1 MAPAVR
7 GLTAAVVLW
16 TGGALAAPGSA
27 WPADVAADAV
37 LTQTGVRN
45 KTISKAQAQIDEGDF
60 EDALK
65 TLETGIDDPDLSDDQ
80 LAEMYRLQGLAAL
93 YLGNQEK
100 ARSAFEKL
108 LQARPDY
115 EIPKATSPRI
125 RELYAKIRDDIK
137 KRRVRPVT
145 LTLEPIDDVGQGSAV
160 QVEAQ
165 IDDMALGAMARLFY
179 RRAGAQSF
187 SFVEFTRDR
196 QVKNQFHA
204 TLPGFELP
212 SEQATYEV
220 EYFVEVVDA
229 GQRRLAG
236 KGDPY
241 APMRFRAVPEGTS
254 APSGAK
260 AGPAPVYQSPWFWV
274 VVGVVVAGGVGTT
287 IAVLGSQKPTGQ
299 VPVNLQ
305 VTEQP

>member
-1 MAPAVR
+1 M
-7 GLTAAVVLW
+7 AAVLSVALSAY
-16 TGGALAAPGSA
+16 GAPNAS
-27 WPADVAADAV
+27 WPRDGLGRVV
-37 LTQTGVRN
+37 LTQSGLKN
-45 KTISKAQAQIDEGDF
+45 KTLSTAQAQIDEGDF

-65 TLETGIDDPDLSDDQ
+65 TLEAGIDDAELSDEQ

-93 YLGNQEK
+93 YLGNQDK

-115 EIPKATSPRI
+115 ELPRSTSPRI
-125 RELYAKIRDDIK
+125 RELYGKIKDDIK

-145 LTLEPIDDVGQGSAV
+145 LTLEAIDDSAQGAAV

-179 RRAGAQSF
+179 RRAGMQNF
-187 SFVEFTRDR
+187 SFVDFVRDR
-196 QVKNQFHA
+196 QQKNEYLA

-212 SEQATYEV
+212 TEPSAYEV

-229 GQRRLAG
+229 AQRRLAG

-241 APMRFRAVPEGTS
+241 TPMRFRALPAKGGTV
-254 APSGAK
+254 K
-260 AGPAPVYQSPWFWV
+260 AGPTEPIPLYQSPWFWV
-274 VVGVVVAGGVGTT
+274 VIGAVAAAGVGTAIG
-287 IAVLGSQKPTGQ
+287 IAASQKPVGT

>member
-1 MAPAVR
+1 MAAAVR
-7 GLTAAVVLW
+7 ALTAAAVLW
-16 TGGALAAPGSA
+16 GWSAIAATASG
-27 WPADVAADAV
+27 WPERV
-37 LTQTGVRN
+37 LTAQVQGQSGLRS
-45 KTISKAQAQIDEGDF
+45 KTISRAQAQIDEGDF

-65 TLETGIDDPDLSDDQ
+65 TLEAGIDDPELSDEQ

-93 YLGNQEK
+93 YLGNQDK
-100 ARSAFEKL
+100 ARSAFERL

-115 EIPKATSPRI
+115 EIPKSTSPRI
-125 RELYAKIRDDIK
+125 RELYAKIKEDIK

-145 LTLEPIDDVGQGSAV
+145 LTLEPVDDVVQGSAV

-165 IDDMALGAMARLFY
+165 IDDMALGAVARLFY
-179 RRAGAQSF
+179 RRAGVQSF
-187 SFVEFTRDR
+187 SFVDFTRDR
-196 QVKNQFHA
+196 QVKNRYHS

-212 SEQATYEV
+212 SESSTYEV

-241 APMRFRAVPEGTS
+241 SPMRFRAVPEGGGTS
-254 APSGAK
+254 PGTKVGAV
-260 AGPAPVYQSPWFWV
+260 PLYQSPWFWV
-274 VVGVVVAGGVGTT
+274 VVGVVVAGGVGAT
-287 IAVLGSQKPTGQ
+287 IAIATAQKPTGQ
-299 VPVNLQ
+299 VPVNIQ